1 LLEALEIKET
11 RVMKV
16 KKEVLVRLVEKDQE
30 DEKEIKVMR
39 EIMG

>member
-1 LLEALEIKET
+1 
-11 RVMKV
+11 MKV